1 MRASALRWRVRVSWA
16 GLLASTAIGLL
27 GAACASPPRDP
38 GALGPPTV
46 GSTDVIP
53 LPTEGAPPLTDGEP
67 TLPPAPGA
75 PAGPPPIGGDAGR
88 VLAVPGFAD
97 AVIHVPVAAT
107 NRRPVLVATHGNY
120 DTPDY
125 QCHVW
130 GQIVRDRG
138 FVLCPR
144 GVRRPDSP
152 SKDDPR
158 FEYASNFAL
167 EKELD
172 AGLAALRASFPEHV
186 ADGPVVFTGFSL
198 GAIMGVSI
206 ASRRP
211 ELFGGLVLIE
221 GGDKWSLAGAKKLA
235 PAKARVLFAC
245 SQPSCSSNAR
255 VALGILTRAG
265 VDAALVSGKNEGHTY
280 GGSVRVAYA
289 ARFPWVVEPD
299 PRWRAP

>member
-1 MRASALRWRVRVSWA
+1 MPNTSASA
-16 GLLASTAIGLL
+16 ASGTV
-27 GAACASPPRDP
+27 SPPRA
-38 GALGPPTV
+38 G
-46 GSTDVIP
+46 
-53 LPTEGAPPLTDGEP
+53 
-67 TLPPAPGA
+67 PAPV
-75 PAGPPPIGGDAGR
+75 GGDGGR
-88 VLAVPGFAD
+88 VLVVPGFAD
-97 AVIHVPVAAT
+97 AVIHVPVTAT
-107 NRRPVLVATHGNY
+107 TRRPVLVATHGNY

-130 GQIVRDRG
+130 GQIVKDRG

-144 GVRRPDSP
+144 GIRRPDSP

-172 AGLAALRASFPEHV
+172 AGLAALRAGFPEHV

-206 ASRRP
+206 AARRP

-221 GGDKWSLAGAKKLA
+221 GGDKWTLAAAKKLA

-245 SQPSCSSNAR
+245 SQPACSSNAKA
-255 VALGILTRAG
+255 ALGILGRAG
-265 VDAALVSGKNEGHTY
+265 LEAELVSGKNEGHTY

-289 ARFPWVVEPD
+289 ARFPWIVEHD